1 MEPGQPS
8 PETPRQRAAARR
20 AGEGAWRHFLFVF
33 LLGAGI
39 VWMLKVGLESP
50 GFAAVAAAAIVVFY
64 TVNVAQR
71 PAVGRGTDVVDSIY
85 YLGFLFTL
93 VSLGIGLWM
102 AGTAGAAS
110 VAGDFGIA
118 IMSTVAGML
127 GRICLTI
134 RREGSA
140 EGMDDQVRMSLNEAG
155 EKLQAEI
162 RYAVA
167 DFGEFRDGL
176 REQYREHVKSVS
188 SFAFAMEKAVRTAQQ
203 RAEDLQKLAMQ
214 GLTLPKEVEKAVE
227 DFLAELRRTSKSI
240 EKTGESL
247 KGFVQEAEAA
257 GGRLKDEAARLEHK
271 TFLAAEALDKAV
283 DRIKRADLAGEVRRQ
298 FEQGGILESV
308 AAPKVEGLDD
318 LRDAARSISQT
329 LAEIGRLNTE
339 LVQDV
344 RRGIDRLEVSRGT
357 PPPAV
362 GGGGSGE
369 PPTPDWSALAFRVVL
384 VVATVS
390 LLVYLFGIQRGW
402 WSGLRVADAAPRR
415 PPAVAPPERPPAG
428 SAVQAP
434 IPDTYRNRVAP
445 APPAGSAAPVP
456 IPDWYRSR
464 VPPPPVEP

>member
-1 MEPGQPS
+1 MFTMEPGQPS

-203 RAEDLQKLAMQ
+203 RAEDLQKLATQ
-214 GLTLPKEVEKAVE
+214 GLTLPKEVEKTVKG
-227 DFLAELRRTSKSI
+227 FLAELQRTSESISQRAALI

-247 KGFVQEAEAA
+247 NGFVQAAEAT
-257 GGRLKDEAARLEHK
+257 GGRLKDEAARLEQK
-271 TFLAAEALDKAV
+271 TFSAAKALEAAV
-283 DRIKRADLAGEVRRQ
+283 ARIERADLAGEVRRQ
-298 FEQGGILESV
+298 FEQGGILV

-318 LRDAARSISQT
+318 LRDAARSISEA
-329 LAEIGRLNTE
+329 LAEIGRLNAE
-339 LVQDV
+339 LVEDV
-344 RRGIDRLEVSRGT
+344 RGGIARLDGGARVTPLVT
-357 PPPAV
+357 PPP
-362 GGGGSGE
+362 
-369 PPTPDWSALAFRVVL
+369 PPWHLAFRIFL
-384 VVATVS
+384 VAATVS
-390 LLVYLFGIQRGW
+390 LLVYLFGVQRGW
-402 WSGLRVADAAPRR
+402 WSGLREADAATRPSSPALVYEPP
-415 PPAVAPPERPPAG
+415 PPAVIPSSPPA
-428 SAVQAP
+428 SYP
-434 IPDTYRNRVAP
+434 T
-445 APPAGSAAPVP
+445 PVP
-456 IPDWYRSR
+456 VPDWYRSR